1 MLVWRWIHFALV
13 GITHQGV
20 EVRAGE
26 RLSTDNFFWL
36 PATVSN
42 CHWHVAANFEWFGCK
57 LHKHHRTFKPWANGQ
72 LCAWTSEMAQTAQWM
87 IQYVS
92 PAFQWFPMQKSNLTS
107 TDINNIQHQSPSIQC
122 PTSIT
127 EVRSNIRSFSS
138 CGALGSQFHFPK
150 RRSTMSLTRFHW
162 GEFTGWSLTLTRS
175 TSHQLGM
182 H

>member
-1 MLVWRWIHFALV
+1 M

-26 RLSTDNFFWL
+26 RLSTDMFFYL

-57 LHKHHRTFKPWANGQ
+57 LHKHHRTFEPWANGQ

-92 PAFQWFPMQKSNLTS
+92 PAFQWFPMQKSNLTFI
-107 TDINNIQHQSPSIQC
+107 DINNIQHQSPSIQC
-122 PTSIT
+122 PTSIK
-127 EVRSNIRSFSS
+127 EVRSLSKFFQLWSFGQPISLPKAPLHNVVDPFPLRRIHWMIINLDKIDKSS
-138 CGALGSQFHFPK
+138 TGDALNK
-150 RRSTMSLTRFHW
+150 
-162 GEFTGWSLTLTRS
+162 
-175 TSHQLGM
+175 
-182 H
+182 